1 VNSIHI
7 SVRFIGHIKKGDI
20 MRTTEDI
27 ERMSRI
33 SRRCA
38 LTTAKEF
45 ADLTYDKI
53 NDCMVTIDLAMNDL
67 QTCKEAVEETLLQLN
82 NGMFEDCM

>member
-1 VNSIHI
+1 M
-7 SVRFIGHIKKGDI
+7 K
-20 MRTTEDI
+20 RTDDI

-33 SRRCA
+33 TRKCA

-53 NDCMVTIDLAMNDL
+53 NDCIVTIDLAMNDL
-67 QTCKEAVEETLLQLN
+67 QTCKEAIEETMLQLN
-82 NGMFEDCM
+82 NGMFEDCL

>member
-1 VNSIHI
+1 MS
-7 SVRFIGHIKKGDI
+7 
-20 MRTTEDI
+20 TTEDI

-33 SRRCA
+33 TRKCA
-38 LTTAKEF
+38 LATAKEF

-53 NDCMVTIDLAMNDL
+53 NDCMVTIDLAMTDL
-67 QTCKEAVEETLLQLN
+67 QTCKEAIEETLLQLN